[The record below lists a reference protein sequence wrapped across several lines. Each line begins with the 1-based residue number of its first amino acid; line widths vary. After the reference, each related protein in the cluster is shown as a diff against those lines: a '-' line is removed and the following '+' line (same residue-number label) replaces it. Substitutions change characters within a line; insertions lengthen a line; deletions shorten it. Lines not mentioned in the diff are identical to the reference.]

1 MWLEGFYQYPAWDF
15 VLTLTSAMGL
25 EKFLPWLALVGG
37 GGLFRE
43 RGSRCRERTCEV
55 REVIKEQAD
64 LVRS

>member
-43 RGSRCRERTCEV
+43 RG
-55 REVIKEQAD
+55 
-64 LVRS
+64 